1 MLRVSKYVN
10 LSLYIAVFF
19 VCLFFSSAPFISFT
33 FLFLRWE
40 KTKKKEKYLTNARGS
55 FASSLVPVFSVSTG
69 LYCTLNGCKSLVLF
83 SLFRTGFRVFLEEGF
98 MSKNVSVHDVWTSLP
113 VLFSY
118 MKTLFLHNVFLWMLT
133 CFCTCVC
140 EIVRVFGCVC
150 VWSRESMSVCMHA
163 HTFCRGVSSVSVH
176 ISCSG
181 GGGIKT

>member
-118 MKTLFLHNVFLWMLT
+118 MKTLFLHNVFL
-133 CFCTCVC
+133 
-140 EIVRVFGCVC
+140 
-150 VWSRESMSVCMHA
+150 
-163 HTFCRGVSSVSVH
+163 
-176 ISCSG
+176 
-181 GGGIKT
+181 